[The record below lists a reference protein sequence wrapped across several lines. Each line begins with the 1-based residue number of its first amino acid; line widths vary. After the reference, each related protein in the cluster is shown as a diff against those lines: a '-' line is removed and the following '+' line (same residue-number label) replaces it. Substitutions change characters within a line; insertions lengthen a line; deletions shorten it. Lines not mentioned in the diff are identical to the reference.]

1 MSGNRYS
8 WREMLAALRHRK
20 SAAMFVLGFAS
31 GLPYVL
37 ITGTLYAWF
46 AKADVGVATIGVFS
60 WIVILYSFKF
70 IWSPAVDRAPVP
82 RRLGFGQ
89 RRAYILLF
97 QAVIT
102 AALFVVATSEPSSQL
117 LLIGGAAVVCTLA
130 STCQDVLIDAWR
142 IEVGDK
148 HITVDLLSAVYQL
161 GYRLTSVLAG
171 AGALIMAAR
180 LGWNET
186 FLILTVLMV
195 VAVSGVLIAIDSAP
209 QRKDV
214 TSDLELPPRWRN
226 FALTPVLLGWAWAF
240 VAIFGFMA
248 YALAAPKKADASAFT
263 EQVGPYIILAA
274 IVVPVGIAAIMLY
287 VHRHATAPT
296 AVPRRKALQHA
307 LDTLYGSI
315 LAPMI
320 DLIER
325 LRFGALLVLVVI
337 LSYRFT
343 DLVWGAFAYP
353 FYLGHEHGALGHTLD
368 EVAIA
373 SKMFGVL
380 MTFIGIGVG
389 AAAIV
394 RVGRMPALFVGAVL
408 AAATNLLYADLAL
421 GAPVTNAVLTTLHL
435 YPVFSVIQPVVD
447 FLHLNVTVDHSL
459 AQLMIVI
466 AAENLAV
473 GFAGAAFVAY
483 LSDIASKR
491 YAAVQYALLV
501 SLAFLL
507 GSLGRGALGEM
518 IAQSGYAH
526 VFIFTAILGSVA
538 VVACALEWVRQ
549 SFAANTDR

>member
-1 MSGNRYS
+1 MSDKSYS
-8 WREMLAALRHRK
+8 WRELIVALRHRK
-20 SAAMFVLGFAS
+20 SAAMFVLGFAA

-46 AKADVGVATIGVFS
+46 SQADIGVETIGVFS

-70 IWSPAVDRAPVP
+70 IWSPAVDRAPTP
-82 RRLGFGQ
+82 GFLGVGQ

-97 QAVIT
+97 QSIIT
-102 AALFVVATSEPSSQL
+102 AALLVIATSEPGSQL
-117 LLIGGAAVVCTLA
+117 LLIGAAAVVCTFA

-142 IEVGDK
+142 IEVADE
-148 HITVDLLSAVYQL
+148 HITVDLLSSVYQL

-171 AGALIMAAR
+171 AGALILAAR
-180 LGWNET
+180 IGWNDT
-186 FLILTVLMV
+186 FLLLSVLMV
-195 VAVSGVLIAIDSAP
+195 VAVSGVFVAIDSWP

-214 TSDLELPPRWRN
+214 TTGVELPPLWRN
-226 FALTPVLLGWAWAF
+226 FALTPVLLGWGWAF
-240 VAIFGFMA
+240 AAIFSFMA
-248 YALAAPKKADASAFT
+248 YALASPEQADAGAFT
-263 EQVGPYIILAA
+263 EQMGPYIILAA
-274 IVVPVGIAAIMLY
+274 IVAPVLAAAVMLY
-287 VHRHATAPT
+287 LYRHVTLPETAQGRWPF
-296 AVPRRKALQHA
+296 QHA

-320 DLIER
+320 DLIQR
-325 LRFGALLVLVVI
+325 LGFGALLVLVVI

-353 FYLGHEHGALGHTLD
+353 FYLGNEHGALGHTLD
-368 EVAIA
+368 EVAVA

-394 RVGRMPALFVGAVL
+394 RVGRMPALFAGAVL

-421 GAPVTNAVLTTLHL
+421 GGSVTDAVLQTLHL
-435 YPVFSVIQPVVD
+435 YPVFTIVQPLVD
-447 FLHLNVTVDHSL
+447 LLNLNVTVDHSL
-459 AQLMIVI
+459 AQLMVVI

-518 IAQSGYAH
+518 VAESGYAY
-526 VFIFTAILGSVA
+526 VFIVTAVLGVVA
-538 VVACALEWVRQ
+538 VVASALEWVRQ
-549 SFAANTDR
+549 SLGTRH

>member
-1 MSGNRYS
+1 MSDKNYS
-8 WREMLAALRHRK
+8 WRELLVALRHRK

-46 AKADVGVATIGVFS
+46 AQAEVGVETIGVFS

-70 IWSPAVDRAPVP
+70 IWSPAVDRAPRPGWV
-82 RRLGFGQ
+82 GFGQ

-102 AALFVVATSEPSSQL
+102 AALFVIASSEPSSQL
-117 LLIGGAAVVCTLA
+117 LLIGAAAVVCTLA

-142 IEVGDK
+142 IEVGDE

-180 LGWNET
+180 IGWNET
-186 FLILTVLMV
+186 FLILTVLMA
-195 VAVSGVLIAIDSAP
+195 VAVSGVLLAVDSAP

-214 TSDLELPPRWRN
+214 TTDLEMPPLWRN

-248 YALAAPKKADASAFT
+248 YALASPEQADAGAFT
-263 EQVGPYIILAA
+263 EQMGPYIILAA
-274 IVVPVGIAAIMLY
+274 IVVPVAMAAIMLY
-287 VHRHATAPT
+287 LYRHAPSPSSAQ
-296 AVPRRKALQHA
+296 RRWPLQHA
-307 LDTLYGSI
+307 LDTLYGAI

-320 DLIER
+320 DLIQR

-337 LSYRFT
+337 LSYRFA

-353 FYLGHEHGALGHTLD
+353 FYLGNEHGALGHTLD

-373 SKMFGVL
+373 SKLFGVL

-394 RVGRMPALFVGAVL
+394 RVGRMPTLFAGAVL

-421 GAPVTNAVLTTLHL
+421 GGTVTNMVLSTLHL
-435 YPVFSVIQPVVD
+435 YPVFTLVQPVVE
-447 FLHLNVTVDHSL
+447 FLNLNVTVDHSL
-459 AQLMIVI
+459 AQLMVVI

-483 LSDIASKR
+483 LSAIASKR

-518 IAQSGYAH
+518 IAESGYAH
-526 VFIFTAILGSVA
+526 VFIFTAVLGLVA

-549 SFAANTDR
+549 NLTLQE